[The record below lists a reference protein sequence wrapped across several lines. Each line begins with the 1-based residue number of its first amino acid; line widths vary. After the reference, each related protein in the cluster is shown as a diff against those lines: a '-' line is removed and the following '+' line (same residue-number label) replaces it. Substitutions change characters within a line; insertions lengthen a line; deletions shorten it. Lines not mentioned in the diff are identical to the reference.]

1 MNLNELFARYHL
13 AYQAELL
20 FRILLSAFIGYLIGY
35 ERKNREKAPVCGLTP
50 SSVWGQR

>member
-35 ERKNREKAPVCGLTP
+35 ERKNREKSA
-50 SSVWGQR
+50 SVWGQR